1 MRFLFVVQGEGRGHL
16 TQALAM
22 ERLLTQ
28 AGHEVV
34 EMLVGKSNSRQL
46 PGFFNR
52 NVRAAVSRF
61 DSPNFLPSATTGRA
75 NLTKSIT
82 YNMTC
87 LTAYWHSIRFI
98 REKIEHSGADAV
110 INFYEL
116 LVGMTYALHRIR
128 IPQICIGHQYLFLH
142 HDFKTPFQQHVDM
155 QLLRLFTRMTAWG
168 AARKLALSFHTLPV
182 DREEK
187 IVVVPPLLRREV
199 LSQKAVPGDYVH
211 GYMLNPGFVEQ
222 VKAWHARHPEVS
234 LRFFWDKSNAPAV
247 KKVDETLTLYQID
260 DVEFL
265 KQMRGCGAYATTA
278 GFESICEAMYWG
290 KPILMVPAHIEQE
303 CNAWDAARNG
313 AGIISDDFN
322 LDRLLDFARDYRPDK
337 AFQAWVQSAGEIILS
352 EIEAVVHESMPD
364 EALVSAAC

>member
-22 ERLLTQ
+22 ERLLTR

-34 EMLVGKSNSRQL
+34 EILVGKSNSRQL

-52 NVRAAVSRF
+52 NVRASVLRF
-61 DSPNFLPSATTGRA
+61 ESPNFLPSASTGRA
-75 NLTKSIT
+75 NLSKSIT
-82 YNMTC
+82 YNMMC
-87 LTAYWHSIRFI
+87 LSTYWHSIRFLKE
-98 REKIEHSGADAV
+98 RIEQSGADAV

-116 LVGMTYALHRIR
+116 LLGMTYALHRIR
-128 IPQICIGHQYLFLH
+128 IPQVCIGHQYLFLH
-142 HDFKTPFQQHVDM
+142 RDFKTPFNQHVDM

-168 AARKLALSFHTLPV
+168 AARKLALSFHALPA
-182 DREEK
+182 DDEER

-199 LSQKAVPGDYVH
+199 LSQQPVPGDYVH
-211 GYMLNPGFVEQ
+211 GYMLNPGFVDQ
-222 VKAWHARHPEVS
+222 VKHWHARHPEVS
-234 LRFFWDKSNAPAV
+234 LRFFWDKSNAPA
-247 KKVDETLTLYQID
+247 KLRVDDSLTLYQID

-322 LDRLLDFARDYRPDK
+322 LDRLLDFARDYRPD
-337 AFQAWVQSAGEIILS
+337 ASFQAWVQSAGARILS
-352 EIEAVVHESMPD
+352 EIEAVVHESRP
-364 EALVSAAC
+364 EETLVSAAC

>member
-168 AARKLALSFHTLPV
+168 AARKLALSFHTLPA

-222 VKAWHARHPEVS
+222 VKAWHARHLEVS

-247 KKVDETLTLYQID
+247 KRVDDTLTLYQID